1 MDVFWDELTFGLPE
15 RKQFIQV
22 IVRLL
27 ASVLIAGLIGY
38 QRESSGKS
46 AGLRT
51 HILVSLGSTV
61 FVLGCIGAGFR
72 EDATS
77 RVIQGIV
84 TGIGFIGA
92 GTIIKREAESRIEG
106 LTTSAGLWT
115 TCALGVVVGL
125 GELGI
130 ALISGVVAFL
140 VLTALHW
147 FEQRYV
153 EDSTGNDSNPAE

>member
-1 MDVFWDELTFGLPE
+1 MELLWNELTFGLPAGIDLI
-15 RKQFIQV
+15 KIS
-22 IVRLL
+22 VRLV
-27 ASVLIAGLIGY
+27 ASVVIAGIIGF
-38 QRESSGKS
+38 QRETAGKE

-61 FVLGCIGAGFR
+61 FVLGAAGAAMH
-72 EDATS
+72 EDAVS

-92 GTIIKREAESRIEG
+92 GTIIKRERNIEG

-115 TCALGVVVGL
+115 TCAIGVTIGL

-130 ALISGVVAFL
+130 AL
-140 VLTALHW
+140 LTALIAVIVLAVVGRI
-147 FEQRYV
+147 EAAYI
-153 EDSTGNDSNPAE
+153 DPKNDSSK